1 MGSNDELSTIY
12 DEMFSNK
19 EFVTKLESILKPNK
33 IIPDTFEAFIDK
45 TVKKGILVITH
56 HDNIEHNTY
65 NCSPKLIKRFEYWFK
80 AVNPKVKTNNDALLD
95 WYNKKVRP
103 YYSLSNNN
111 TVMTLDTSFDSNDL
125 ISLEIPEGV
134 TIISRESDITYPNLH
149 ICNIHF
155 PKSIERIKKRTFS
168 RQKLETINFADM
180 SGSPV
185 FEEGCFRLCKNLEEI
200 NLPSHS
206 MLCWDVFGSRGHTIK
221 FHYHS
226 TMTFNGGI
234 LALSLG
240 LRDKLNDR
248 CPYKN
253 KILYDTIIFDDD
265 AISSDTFHGTEFGH
279 AIFKNWDNIT
289 IIKENAFC
297 YSRGKDLLFI
307 EDRNTQFRLPDNIKE
322 IEDRAF
328 YNSTMLPEKLTIP
341 KSLTKLGKDV
351 FTGSSLKTIECTP
364 EQLTFIKQSVPENKF
379 EFHIIPAPC
388 LTTLGYEFKCEQ
400 GTNVQDI
407 TITLPSKMYVISC
420 ITNDVRITAFIT
432 NKPDELTDTV
442 KIKYTSTATVS
453 FNAHITLTVK
463 QPD

>member
-1 MGSNDELSTIY
+1 MTDKEQQNLFEIY
-12 DEMFSNK
+12 NEMFSNK
-19 EFVTKLESILKPNK
+19 EFRSILLSHLESYKIPSDKEEYFIKNTLRRKILN
-33 IIPDTFEAFIDK
+33 IIHPDSSK
-45 TVKKGILVITH
+45 TCP
-56 HDNIEHNTY
+56 
-65 NCSPKLIKRFEYWFK
+65 CSPELRKHFK
-80 AVNPKVKTNNDALLD
+80 NWITAINTDTTGEALFA
-95 WYNKKVRP
+95 YRNYKPRP
-103 YYSLSNNN
+103 YYSLSNDN
-111 TVMTLDTSFDSNDL
+111 TVMTLDTSFDSNDP

-155 PKSIERIKKRTFS
+155 PKSIERIKKCTFS

-234 LALSLG
+234 LAFSLG

-248 CPYKN
+248 CPYEN
-253 KILYDTIIFDDD
+253 KILYDTIIFEDDI
-265 AISSDTFHGTEFGH
+265 ISSDTFHGTEFGH
-279 AIFKNWDNIT
+279 AIFKNWDNVT

-297 YSRGKDLLFI
+297 YSHGKNLYI
-307 EDRNTQFRLPDNIKE
+307 EDRNTQFRLPENIKE

-328 YNSTMLPEKLTIP
+328 YKSTVLPEKLTIP

-388 LTTLGYEFKCEQ
+388 LTTLRYEFKCEQ
-400 GTNVQDI
+400 SSNILDT

-420 ITNDVRITAFIT
+420 TTDEKCITAFTT
-432 NKPDELTDTV
+432 NNPDELTDTV

-453 FNAHITLTVK
+453 FNAHITITVK